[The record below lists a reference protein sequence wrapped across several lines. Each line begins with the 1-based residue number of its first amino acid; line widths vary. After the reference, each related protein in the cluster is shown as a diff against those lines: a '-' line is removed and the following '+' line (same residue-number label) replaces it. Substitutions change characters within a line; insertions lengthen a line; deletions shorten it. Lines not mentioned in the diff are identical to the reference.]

1 MSRTVTEALLDKI
14 DQQDKEI
21 ERLRSVLQSIVE
33 RDGNT
38 LLGCSPEHDY
48 VPDLHPEEE
57 RAHQYGA
64 YKAFSQCAR
73 IAAAALEDD
82 DE

>member
-1 MSRTVTEALLDKI
+1 MSSKDLEIELLR
-14 DQQDKEI
+14 KEI
-21 ERLRSVLQSIVE
+21 ERMRSVLQSIVE
-33 RDGNT
+33 CDGNT

-48 VPDLHPEEE
+48 VPDLYPEEE

-73 IAAAALEDD
+73 IAAAALEGGDG
-82 DE
+82 